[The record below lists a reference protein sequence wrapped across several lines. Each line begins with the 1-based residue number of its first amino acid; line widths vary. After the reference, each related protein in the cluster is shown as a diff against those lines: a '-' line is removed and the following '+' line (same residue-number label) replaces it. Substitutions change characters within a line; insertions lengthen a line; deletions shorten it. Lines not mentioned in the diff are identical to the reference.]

1 MTGTNA
7 IKTALEATGHLFT
20 NPLNDL
26 SDADLL
32 VRPVPGANHIAWQ
45 IGHIITSEIGL
56 VTSQIPDAKFP
67 ELPAGFQD
75 THGMKQTGA
84 DSGAFLTKAEYVDL
98 FNKTRAATIAAV
110 EKLTDADL
118 DKPTS
123 GNMAAM
129 APTLGA
135 WLLLVSNHTL
145 MHGSQFSVVRR
156 KLGKPVLF

>member
-1 MTGTNA
+1 MTGTKA

-67 ELPAGFQD
+67 ELPTGFKD

-84 DSGAFLTKAEYVDL
+84 DTGAFLTKAEYVDL